1 MAKPCL
7 RGAKLS
13 LLGDAFEGFKHEI
26 VKEKAEFSQ
35 PESHKDMSGAEM
47 EEIEE
52 AFEQNYNQHGC
63 QSASGCRGF

>member
-1 MAKPCL
+1 MESA
-7 RGAKLS
+7 
-13 LLGDAFEGFKHEI
+13 LLGNAFEGFKHEI

-35 PESHKDMSGAEM
+35 LESHKDMSGAEM

-63 QSASGCRGF
+63 QSAPGWRGF